1 MEGVVGQLGQRVA
14 QHDVPHGFDLLV
26 EPRQHIFERLVAG
39 VSHRNQIEL
48 PQRVGIAAQILRGM
62 HAGHLAV
69 TGPQLLQQFSRNQA
83 IELADAVAR
92 QFRPQGAQ
100 LLDFDLGVAPH
111 PDPPALHMGDHAG
124 ELQQAQGLAYRA
136 AASAETLLQVLFAQ
150 GLARRERAVDNQLP
164 DLLLEKIRNRGR
176 RLYRRAEIRRH
187 EKMLQ

>member
-1 MEGVVGQLGQRVA
+1 MRPRLPDQAPPLQGQQYVAVEGVVGQLGQRVA

-111 PDPPALHMGDHAG
+111 PDPRRCTWATMPVSSNRRKASRI
-124 ELQQAQGLAYRA
+124 GL
-136 AASAETLLQVLFAQ
+136 
-150 GLARRERAVDNQLP
+150 
-164 DLLLEKIRNRGR
+164 
-176 RLYRRAEIRRH
+176 RLVPKRCSRSCSRKGSPGANVPSIISSRICSWR
-187 EKMLQ
+187 K